1 MTPTST
7 STSVHVR
14 TRTATFL
21 SELVM
26 GTIGDILA
34 ELGIDLMR
42 LYSNWAQDQAAIK
55 AWIEEGSLEM
65 VIMECHR
72 PDGVVKPIF
81 EFPINY
87 EAGGSADKAF
97 VESRA
102 SMARYRAKLDSVP
115 ADTSFR
121 LFCAYNGPHSEQP
134 GWSPGRRSSTAGL
147 DALSF
152 GTLGRG
158 PDGGVSLRYL
168 R

>member
-1 MTPTST
+1 MMATST
-7 STSVHVR
+7 QTHTR

-42 LYSNWAQDQAAIK
+42 LYRNWSQDQAAIK
-55 AWIEEGSLEM
+55 AWIEEGTLET
-65 VIMECHR
+65 VILECHR
-72 PDGVVKPIF
+72 PDGAVKPVF

-87 EAGGSADKAF
+87 ESGGKANKSF

-102 SMARYRAKLDSVP
+102 ALARYRAKLDSVP
-115 ADTSFR
+115 ANTSFR
-121 LFCAYNGPHSEQP
+121 LFCAYNGNHSEQP
-134 GWSPGRRSSTAGL
+134 GWSPANRSSVEGL
-147 DALSF
+147 DALTF

>member
-102 SMARYRAKLDSVP
+102 SMARYRAKRTRCQRTPVSASSAPTTALIQNSLDGAPVAGARP
-115 ADTSFR
+115 
-121 LFCAYNGPHSEQP
+121 P
-134 GWSPGRRSSTAGL
+134 GWMRSASGR
-147 DALSF
+147 
-152 GTLGRG
+152 
-158 PDGGVSLRYL
+158 
-168 R
+168 